1 MSIYFNVSDMEFN
14 GYYAKDAMKEVVD
27 GLNCDTLKTIEI
39 VDYNMVDNN
48 HDNVEWV
55 NTIND
60 MDVIVPG
67 DIKLLNMAG
76 VEDRLM
82 IREVEKSSF
91 MKMFLRYMDKYEK
104 DIFIIALNQ
113 DELDLAK
120 ARVVEYVDENKVEG
134 MSVDELTGRSEDEI
148 INEINA
154 LEPDCIL
161 SVLPSAK
168 QEEFIRS
175 NKAYINAGI
184 WLGCG
189 YVFGS
194 INTSSIKRNLLSF
207 FKKDKNNM

>member
-14 GYYAKDAMKEVVD
+14 GCYANDSMKEVVA
-27 GLNCDTLKTIEI
+27 GLNSDTLKTIEI
-39 VDYNMVDNN
+39 VDYSMVDNN
-48 HDNVEWV
+48 HDNEEWV

-76 VEDRLM
+76 VEDGLM
-82 IREVEKSSF
+82 TREVEISAF
-91 MKMFLRYMDKYEK
+91 MRMFLKYMGKYEK
-104 DIFIIALNQ
+104 KIFIIALNQ
-113 DELDLAK
+113 EELDFAK
-120 ARVVEYVDENKVEG
+120 ERVSEYIDEDKVEG
-134 MSVDELTGRSEDEI
+134 MSVDELTGRSEFEI

-161 SVLPSAK
+161 SVLPSPK

-194 INTSSIKRNLLSF
+194 VNTSSIKRNLLSF